1 MAFCMCVKSA
11 SAVFG
16 SFRTKTE
23 LHALVLK
30 LAQAAPRKR
39 ASEPTSQVGAAGVA
53 GAGLPVCGIGLEQA
67 SIDAAGD
74 AGCVGMQA
82 RIPSA
87 PNQQGR

>member
-1 MAFCMCVKSA
+1 M
-11 SAVFG
+11 
-16 SFRTKTE
+16 
-23 LHALVLK
+23 HALVLK
-30 LAQAAPRKR
+30 LGQAAPRKR

-82 RIPSA
+82 HIPSSA